1 MSNYQTSEL
10 AEEAFY
16 AAFQSGDIDL
26 MMTVWSKDENTCC
39 IHPGGPRLE
48 GWQLIQDSWQQIFSN
63 EGNLEFEIRQKKVAV
78 ENDAAIHHVIESISV
93 DGKLQSE
100 ILATNIYIN
109 TDDGWKMIVH
119 HASPEL
125 HAKIEESQYEEEI
138 DSQTIH

>member
-1 MSNYQTSEL
+1 MSNYHTSEL

-125 HAKIEESQYEEEI
+125 HAKVEESQYEEEI